1 MRDRSVELKTLQTR
15 LRKAEA
21 ILEALRD
28 EQRGVSRRMTEA
40 QATVDLLRRHIAALQ
55 NAGVVITEHAMLRY
69 LQRVHGID
77 LEQVQREMLP
87 ANVEERIRT
96 LGSGLFPVDGFS
108 LRVRDGQVVT
118 VVAPAEGQVS
128 TNA

>member
-1 MRDRSVELKTLQTR
+1 MRDRSFELKTLQTR

-21 ILEALRD
+21 NLEGLRD
-28 EQRGVSRRMTEA
+28 EQRSVSRRMTEA
-40 QATVDLLRRHIAALQ
+40 QATVDQLRRHIASLHD
-55 NAGVVITEHAMLRY
+55 AGIVISEHAMLRY

-87 ANVEERIRT
+87 SGVEEQIRT

-118 VVAPAEGQVS
+118 VVAPAEGTVD

>member
-1 MRDRSVELKTLQTR
+1 MRDRTLELKTLQTR
-15 LRKAEA
+15 LKKAQA
-21 ILEALRD
+21 NLETLRE
-28 EQRGVSRRMTEA
+28 EQRGLSRRMAEA
-40 QATVDLLRRHIAALQ
+40 CSVVEDLQRKIAVVQ
-55 NAGVVITEHAMLRY
+55 DAGIVITEHAMLRF
-69 LQRVHGID
+69 LQRVRGVD

>member
-21 ILEALRD
+21 ILEGLRD
-28 EQRGVSRRMTEA
+28 EQRAVSRRMAEA
-40 QATVDLLRRHIAALQ
+40 QATADLLRRHIAALQ
-55 NAGVVITEHAMLRY
+55 DAGIVITEHAMLRY

-128 TNA
+128 KNA